1 MAVEQDFIE
10 GSLLIITSHFPVSQ
24 TTFCEGKYHPALIH
38 LPFVANDLWSFS
50 TKNQTG
56 NIFLLFSKTGDS
68 STSSS
73 ELFSSRERPFQTEGV
88 ILPLLIFWQSC
99 YRWNDCH
106 NLLYGCKVGGS
117 HTCLYSSCATW
128 NPRILKQPGK

>member
-56 NIFLLFSKTGDS
+56 NIFCY
-68 STSSS
+68 
-73 ELFSSRERPFQTEGV
+73 FQKLVTV
-88 ILPLLIFWQSC
+88 LPLPQSFSAAEKDHF
-99 YRWNDCH
+99 R
-106 NLLYGCKVGGS
+106 L
-117 HTCLYSSCATW
+117 
-128 NPRILKQPGK
+128 RE